1 MSLVALLCLALLWTG
16 TALLLAQLRWCHR
29 PRLVVRLAR
38 FTPQRRTTP
47 TAASAGL
54 LSMGSFR
61 DVMGP
66 LARAGGERITR
77 LLGVAESLD
86 VRLRRIGSPL
96 DATSFRLRQLA
107 WAGAAV
113 VAALAAGLALGAPA
127 LWTLGGA
134 LTAPLLVFLVLEQQ
148 VLAASNRRRERTFTE
163 LPVVTEQLGML
174 LGAGYSLGGALARVA
189 ARSSGATADDLRQVG
204 NRVRQGLTEVEALRE
219 WADLLDLEELHRLVG
234 VLALNQETGD
244 IGQLIAD
251 EARTM
256 RREAQ
261 RRMVEL
267 IERRAQAVW
276 IPVTVATLVPGVMLM
291 AVPFIGAM
299 SAWSAF

>member
-1 MSLVALLCLALLWTG
+1 MLCLALLWTG

-47 TAASAGL
+47 AAASAGL

-113 VAALAAGLALGAPA
+113 VAALAAGLALGVPA

-134 LTAPLLVFLVLEQQ
+134 WPLPLLVFLVLEQQ

-174 LGAGYSLGGALARVA
+174 LGAGYSLGGRVGPGGGPQQ
-189 ARSSGATADDLRQVG
+189 R
-204 NRVRQGLTEVEALRE
+204 
-219 WADLLDLEELHRLVG
+219 
-234 VLALNQETGD
+234 GD
-244 IGQLIAD
+244 
-251 EARTM
+251 
-256 RREAQ
+256 RRRPA
-261 RRMVEL
+261 
-267 IERRAQAVW
+267 
-276 IPVTVATLVPGVMLM
+276 PG
-291 AVPFIGAM
+291 G
-299 SAWSAF
+299 